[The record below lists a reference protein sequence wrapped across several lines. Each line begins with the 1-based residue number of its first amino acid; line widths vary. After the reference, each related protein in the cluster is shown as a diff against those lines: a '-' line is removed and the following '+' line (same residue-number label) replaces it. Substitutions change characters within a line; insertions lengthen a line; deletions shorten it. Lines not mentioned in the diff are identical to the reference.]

1 MTCFLN
7 DKSLVISNE
16 FDKRDDC
23 CPLHSDTCPVSETV
37 YGFED
42 NQKLLFTFLIT
53 KGLYVFEKQNFPTS
67 CPPFKNPNRLN

>member
-16 FDKRDDC
+16 FDKHDDC

-42 NQKLLFTFLIT
+42 NQKLLVHLFNN
-53 KGLYVFEKQNFPTS
+53 KGIK
-67 CPPFKNPNRLN
+67 CI